1 MSSHDVCSDTA
12 AGMTAGGVADDGHW
26 TIRRR
31 GRLEPLE
38 ECLRQQVAA
47 YQRQSGGLGLA
58 QGVLSVQASTPAA
71 ADAAASACVRLLQS
85 LPVAWSTL
93 RLAPR
98 GAASAST
105 QVLPHLPAAAVLTAA
120 REAGLLPPSRWAAA
134 MPALLLTLWTVVI
147 LGAVALMAV
156 EGPAGG
162 AFGPGWRL
170 LAIVVG
176 IAVLALVL
184 RWLRRRREA
193 SALRR
198 CGDSLRGAA
207 EPSQLAAFAQA
218 LAAPALNALPK
229 PVAIVI
235 QDPSRLDPLSLDILR
250 AMRLGTG
257 ATAIGIVH
265 WIVFRLEGADA
276 AAADAIVAGA
286 GGGGNGVPVEPP
298 GVLAWQPL
306 QGGSHA

>member
-1 MSSHDVCSDTA
+1 MSPLDSCSDSA
-12 AGMTAGGVADDGHW
+12 AGTPAGGVTDDGHW
-26 TIRRR
+26 RIRRR

-58 QGVLSVQASTPAA
+58 QGVLSVQAATPAA

-85 LPVAWSTL
+85 LPVAWSVL
-93 RLAPR
+93 RLTPR
-98 GAASAST
+98 GAASASP

-120 REAGLLPPSRWAAA
+120 RTAGLLPPSRWAAA
-134 MPALLLTLWTVVI
+134 MPALHLTLWTVLT

-156 EGPAGG
+156 DGPADG

-170 LAIVVG
+170 LAIVV
-176 IAVLALVL
+176 ALAALVLVL

-198 CGDSLRGAA
+198 CNDILRGAV
-207 EPSQLAAFAQA
+207 EPSQLDAFARA

-229 PVAIVI
+229 PVAVVI
-235 QDPSRLDPLSLDILR
+235 QDPAALDPLSLDILSH
-250 AMRLGTG
+250 MRQGTG

-276 AAADAIVAGA
+276 DAADAIVAGA
-286 GGGGNGVPVEPP
+286 GRGGPGVPVEPP
-298 GVLAWQPL
+298 GVLTWQPL
-306 QGGSHA
+306 QGGPQA